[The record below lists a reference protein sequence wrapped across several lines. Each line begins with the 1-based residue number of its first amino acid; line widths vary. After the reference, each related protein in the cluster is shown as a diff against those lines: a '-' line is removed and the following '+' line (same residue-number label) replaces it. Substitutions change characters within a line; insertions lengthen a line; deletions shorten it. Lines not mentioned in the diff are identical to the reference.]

1 MNNIEQLVH
10 RILSGKN
17 IFKYDCRLYELQKP
31 SLDLKIQAD
40 LIYQDCYELN
50 LYSGFILEKDRDS
63 FLISNHIVSPFYN
76 DNIKNEEKKLEKIKI
91 TLYKNYFDLNQRR
104 QNKTKIEAAKS
115 SIAKLYLEKHFIDF
129 LILEK
134 YAENAKNEF
143 ILCNTLFNYNTKKLV
158 FSYPDVDYVMLNN
171 FTNCIAINSIDMS
184 KYKEIARSQYWRN
197 YYSYNK
203 TNLLPYPATEYS
215 DEQIA
220 LISVSEMYSKI
231 HEHPECPNE
240 EIINDDDALD
250 GWMLLQQE
258 ENKKQKQEKGVSHMM
273 SNKAAKKSQEV
284 FLMANGNKEQT
295 KNILELNSEEGLN
308 KIKTRIDSVKDS
320 NSPIKDS
327 ALSDVKTQ
335 LRNKIQELNQKNR
348 K

>member
-17 IFKYDCRLYELQKP
+17 IFKYDCRLYELHKP
-31 SLDLKIQAD
+31 SLDIKIQAD
-40 LIYQDCYELN
+40 LIYQECYDSN
-50 LYSGFILEKDRDS
+50 MYSGFILEEDRDS
-63 FLISNHIVSPFYN
+63 FLVSHRIVSSFHN

-91 TLYKNYFDLNQRR
+91 TLYKNYFDLNQRK
-104 QNKTKIEAAKS
+104 QNKTKIEATKS
-115 SIAKLYLEKHFIDF
+115 SISKLYLQKHSIDF

-143 ILCNTLFNYNTKKLV
+143 ILANTLFDYETKKLV
-158 FSYPDVDYVMLNN
+158 FSYPDVDYVVMNN
-171 FTNCIAINSIDMS
+171 FANCIASNSIDIS

-203 TNLLPYPATEYS
+203 TNLLPYSAIEYS
-215 DEQIA
+215 DEQIV

-231 HEHPECPNE
+231 QEHPECPNE
-240 EIINDDDALD
+240 DIINDDDALD

-273 SNKAAKKSQEV
+273 GDKAAKKSQEV
-284 FLMANGNKEQT
+284 FLMANGNKEQA

-308 KIKTRIDSVKDS
+308 KIKNRFEAVKDS

-327 ALSDVKTQ
+327 ALSDVRTQ